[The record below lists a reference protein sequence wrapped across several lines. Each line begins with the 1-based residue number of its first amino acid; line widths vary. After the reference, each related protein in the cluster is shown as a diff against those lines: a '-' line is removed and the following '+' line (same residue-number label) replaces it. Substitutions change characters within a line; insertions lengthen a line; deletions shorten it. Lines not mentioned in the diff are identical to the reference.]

1 MAKHKKS
8 VTNHDMRRAIQDMY
22 SLILNLQQR
31 ILNIE
36 YALSSYVE
44 MKKDEKKFTK
54 FLNKKADVKDGEKE
68 KI

>member
-1 MAKHKKS
+1 MAKRKKS

-22 SLILNLQQR
+22 SMLLNLQQR

-44 MKKDEKKFTK
+44 MKKDEKKLTK
-54 FLNKKADVKDGEKE
+54 FLEKKVDVRDAER
-68 KI
+68 

>member
-1 MAKHKKS
+1 MAKRKKS
-8 VTNHDMRRAIQDMY
+8 VTNHDMRRAIQDMH
-22 SLILNLQQR
+22 SMLLSLQQR

-54 FLNKKADVKDGEKE
+54 FLNKKSDEHK
-68 KI
+68 